1 VLNFITKIF
10 GNKNERDLKPLWP
23 VVDQVNSV
31 GEQLKSISNDELRA
45 KTTEFKKRINEY
57 VAGEKNKIA
66 ELKAKG
72 EQEEDIDVKE
82 SLYSEADALEK
93 DVKKKI
99 EEVLNQILPEAFAV
113 IRETARRFKEHSYL
127 EVSATQTDKDFAA
140 KKTYIKI
147 VDTKAQWQNTWPVRG
162 HDVTWDM
169 IHYDVQLIGG
179 TVLHQGK
186 ISEMATGEGKTL
198 VATLPIYLNALA
210 GYGVHVV
217 TVNNYLARR
226 DAEWNGTLFE
236 FHGLTVDCI
245 DNHESP

>member
-1 VLNFITKIF
+1 MLNFITKIF

-99 EEVLNQILPEAFAV
+99 EEV
-113 IRETARRFKEHSYL
+113 
-127 EVSATQTDKDFAA
+127 
-140 KKTYIKI
+140 
-147 VDTKAQWQNTWPVRG
+147 
-162 HDVTWDM
+162 
-169 IHYDVQLIGG
+169 
-179 TVLHQGK
+179 
-186 ISEMATGEGKTL
+186 
-198 VATLPIYLNALA
+198 
-210 GYGVHVV
+210 
-217 TVNNYLARR
+217 
-226 DAEWNGTLFE
+226 
-236 FHGLTVDCI
+236 
-245 DNHESP
+245 HE